1 MSSLAIAR
9 DMHVQAQGNKRQ
21 RMKLRAVEGKRQPNE
36 KGFDL
41 GEAALKLPGM
51 NGFGVERPFGLK
63 QKRVLAEEKPERD
76 DGPEQGRMYKNPNWW
91 QHERM
96 MM

>member
-1 MSSLAIAR
+1 
-9 DMHVQAQGNKRQ
+9 MHTQAQGNKRN
-21 RMKLRAVEGKRQPNE
+21 RMKLRVVEGDPLNGKKP
-36 KGFDL
+36 GL
-41 GEAALKLPGM
+41 GEAAVKLPGM

-63 QKRVLAEEKPERD
+63 QKQVKKKKPGKD
-76 DGPEQGRMYKNPNWW
+76 DCPEQGRMYKNPNWW